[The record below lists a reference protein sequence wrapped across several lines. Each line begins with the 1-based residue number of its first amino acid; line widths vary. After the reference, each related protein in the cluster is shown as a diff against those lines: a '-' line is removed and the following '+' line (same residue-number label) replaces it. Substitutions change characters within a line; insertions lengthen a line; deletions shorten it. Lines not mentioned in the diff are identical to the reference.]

1 MPIPDSSHHRSSER
15 HYDWFVIVLLGAVAI
30 GCAWVYRDFAQDDAF
45 ITYRYA
51 RNIANGRGFV
61 YNPGEPV
68 LGTTTPLYTVLLAS
82 LSWLSQLDIRL
93 ISHLVSILSLWV
105 AGVTLYYV
113 GKPYGAF
120 LAAAV
125 ALTFVSNA
133 FLITSVGMETLFLL
147 ALMLLALKSYME
159 QKLYLTGLLL
169 GLLILTR
176 YETVLFAGLLGAHF
190 LVRRRKLPLWL
201 LVAMLLLVPWLIF
214 AWSKFGQ
221 IIPHSAVA
229 KLAENAVGHGY
240 PFAVGAILWW
250 RIYVA
255 HSPAYFLLLPLVL
268 LGAYSAL
275 RNKLQNQ
282 PYMLLLAWSVIY
294 FVAASLVAG
303 SFPWYYGPLIPG
315 LSILLVWGAEFLVR
329 FLGTLLGVSP
339 SLRTR
344 VHDMQVGSLG
354 IITLGIVALQLS
366 SWTNPWVLTQGRV
379 QDGRDVYLRQVAAW
393 LRQNATEHDS
403 LAAEE
408 IGILGY
414 YVDMRIV
421 DLLGLV
427 SPELQ
432 PFLEHSRAETLTR
445 AIEIYVPGYVLAC
458 NPDLLRLLRASDRY
472 EPVQTYR
479 DRECILYTR
488 Y

>member
-1 MPIPDSSHHRSSER
+1 
-15 HYDWFVIVLLGAVAI
+15 
-30 GCAWVYRDFAQDDAF
+30 
-45 ITYRYA
+45 
-51 RNIANGRGFV
+51 
-61 YNPGEPV
+61 
-68 LGTTTPLYTVLLAS
+68 
-82 LSWLSQLDIRL
+82 
-93 ISHLVSILSLWV
+93 
-105 AGVTLYYV
+105 
-113 GKPYGAF
+113 
-120 LAAAV
+120 
-125 ALTFVSNA
+125 
-133 FLITSVGMETLFLL
+133 
-147 ALMLLALKSYME
+147 
-159 QKLYLTGLLL
+159 
-169 GLLILTR
+169 
-176 YETVLFAGLLGAHF
+176 
-190 LVRRRKLPLWL
+190 
-201 LVAMLLLVPWLIF
+201 
-214 AWSKFGQ
+214 
-221 IIPHSAVA
+221 
-229 KLAENAVGHGY
+229 
-240 PFAVGAILWW
+240 
-250 RIYVA
+250 
-255 HSPAYFLLLPLVL
+255 L